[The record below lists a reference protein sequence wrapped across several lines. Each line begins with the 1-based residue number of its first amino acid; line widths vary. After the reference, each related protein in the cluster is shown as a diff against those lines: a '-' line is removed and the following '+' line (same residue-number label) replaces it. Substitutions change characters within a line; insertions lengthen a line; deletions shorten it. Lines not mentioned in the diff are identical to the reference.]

1 MEIILHL
8 LNWGLYLAIVWVAA
22 GMVRR
27 WRAWRGSRR

>member
-8 LNWGLYLAIVWVAA
+8 LNWGLYLAIVWVAIVWVAA

-27 WRAWRGSRR
+27 W